1 MTDDETLITLKEAS
15 EMIFAG
21 KVSPATLKDQ
31 WHRGNLDLSKIGRS
45 YFASVADFKGLK
57 TKCLAD
63 RPARASGSIRKEEP
77 GLSST
82 VEADAARDSLNLTI
96 DRLKSSSGNT
106 SQGSINKGGGKI
118 PSADWDEIGPSPDD
132 FFTLKRG
139 QSALDAVRRAK
150 EKWPIAL
157 INIPALSQSKD

>member
-1 MTDDETLITLKEAS
+1 MNDDDLITLKDAS
-15 EMIFAG
+15 EMLFGG

-31 WHRGNLDLSKIGRS
+31 WRRGNLELSKIGRS

-82 VEADAARDSLNLTI
+82 VEAADARDSLMMHI
-96 DRLKSSSGNT
+96 DKLKKT
-106 SQGSINKGGGKI
+106 
-118 PSADWDEIGPSPDD
+118 
-132 FFTLKRG
+132 
-139 QSALDAVRRAK
+139 
-150 EKWPIAL
+150 
-157 INIPALSQSKD
+157 